1 MTEPEQS
8 KYLLMSITEALKRL
22 VNTKKKDNKSLLYH
36 PKHIKQTKDILEAHA
51 SKYVLFHY
59 VENFEEF
66 KNSTGEEDKKKIKSE
81 VYYKWVVY
89 LLFANSD

>member
-22 VNTKKKDNKSLLYH
+22 VNTKKKDSKSLLYH

-66 KNSTGEEDKKKIKSE
+66 KNGAGAEDKKKIK
-81 VYYKWVVY
+81 YKEFNKWMAY
-89 LLFANSD
+89 LLITN